1 MPCTAVLAPILKKF
15 VWIAPALLRI
25 GGCGPVMADRRSS
38 LGGLTSKATMSF
50 IINRIAFGTVRYC
63 ALGRAT

>member
-25 GGCGPVMADRRSS
+25 GAAAPRRSPP
-38 LGGLTSKATMSF
+38 KP
-50 IINRIAFGTVRYC
+50 
-63 ALGRAT
+63 GRAYQQSYDVLYNQ